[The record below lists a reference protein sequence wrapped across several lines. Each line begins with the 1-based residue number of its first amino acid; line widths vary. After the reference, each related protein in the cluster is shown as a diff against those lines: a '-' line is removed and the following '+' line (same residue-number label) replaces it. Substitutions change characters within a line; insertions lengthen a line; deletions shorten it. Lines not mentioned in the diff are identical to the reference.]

1 MTRFLQLLT
10 IGAAAY
16 TVWAITAPL
25 LAWPHTTATIIAD
38 EQPMLLVDELLM
50 QTDWIGPAQTRA
62 AWTGISTL
70 AWCLAGLA
78 AQRWGKLLVPA
89 SDRAVGAA
97 VQRSQQQHD
106 GGDGE

>member
-16 TVWAITAPL
+16 TVWAVTAPL

-38 EQPMLLVDELLM
+38 EQPILLVDELLM

-78 AQRWGKLLVPA
+78 AQRWGQLLVPA
-89 SDRAVGAA
+89 SALAVGAA
-97 VQRSQQQHD
+97 VPRSQQRD
-106 GGDGE
+106 GGDE

>member
-16 TVWAITAPL
+16 TVWAVTAPL
-25 LAWPHTTATIIAD
+25 LAWPHTTATVIAD
-38 EQPMLLVDELLM
+38 EQPILLVDELLM

-78 AQRWGKLLVPA
+78 AQRWGQLLVPA

-97 VQRSQQQHD
+97 VQRSQSER

>member
-16 TVWAITAPL
+16 TVWAVTAPL
-25 LAWPHTTATIIAD
+25 LAWPHTTATLIAS
-38 EQPMLLVDELLM
+38 EQPMLVVDELLM

-78 AQRWGKLLVPA
+78 AQRWGQLLVPA

-97 VQRSQQQHD
+97 VQRTQRD
-106 GGDGE
+106 GGDDS

>member
-25 LAWPHTTATIIAD
+25 LAWPHTTAAVIAD
-38 EQPMLLVDELLM
+38 EQPILLVDELLM
-50 QTDWIGPAQTRA
+50 QTDWIGPAQTRG

-78 AQRWGKLLVPA
+78 AQRWGQLLVPA

-97 VQRSQQQHD
+97 VQRSQHD